1 MENITEN
8 NKFTVEES
16 IELIT
21 RGINEIIGLEEI
33 KEKLKSG
40 KQLTV
45 KAGFDPTAPDIHLGH
60 TVLLKKMRHFQIL
73 WHKVI
78 FLIGDFTGR
87 IGDPSG
93 KTKTRPR
100 LTLEDVLK
108 NAETYKQQVFKIL
121 DPDKTII
128 DFNSR
133 WLERMSFTDVLGLT
147 SRYTVAQMIER
158 DDFSNRYTNGQS
170 ISIMEF
176 LYPLAQ
182 GYDSVYLK
190 CDIELGGTDQKF
202 NLLVGRTLM
211 KEYGLSPQ
219 AVITV
224 PLLEGLDGVNKMSK
238 SLGNYIGIYD
248 SPKDMYGKVMSI
260 PDNLITKYMELVTD
274 IPMENIKNY
283 ADLMKNGENPRNIKS
298 ILAKEIVKLYHSEKE
313 ARESEEEFKRVFSS
327 KGLPDDIE
335 EIIIDKN
342 ESNILSVLSIC
353 MKSESKSNLKRLI
366 SQGSVSFAEGGQLLY
381 NEKITDI
388 NLNILKECVL
398 KVGKR
403 NFFKIK
409 IKL

>member
-1 MENITEN
+1 MED
-8 NKFTVEES
+8 KKYSVDES

-21 RGINEIIGLEEI
+21 RGISEVIGLEEI

-60 TVLLKKMRHFQIL
+60 TVLLRKMRHFQL
-73 WHKVI
+73 LGHKVI

-121 DPDKTII
+121 DPEKTIVE
-128 DFNSR
+128 FNSK
-133 WLERMSFTDVLGLT
+133 WLEKMSFADVLGLT

-158 DDFSNRYTNGQS
+158 DDFSKRYKNGQP

-182 GYDSVYLK
+182 GYDSVSLE
-190 CDIELGGTDQKF
+190 CDVELGGNDQKF

-224 PLLEGLDGVNKMSK
+224 PLLEGLDGVEKMSK

-248 SPKDMYGKVMSI
+248 SPKDMYGKAMSI
-260 PDNLITKYMELVTD
+260 PDSLISKYMELLTD
-274 IPMENIKNY
+274 IPLDDIKNY
-283 ADLMKNGENPRNIKS
+283 VKAMENGENPRNIKG
-298 ILAKEIVKLYHSEKE
+298 ILAKEIVKIYHGE
-313 ARESEEEFKRVFSS
+313 AEALNAEEEFKRIFSS
-327 KGLPDDIE
+327 KGLPDEIE
-335 EIIIDKN
+335 EVTVNKDD
-342 ESNILSVLSIC
+342 NILNVLSIC
-353 MKSESKSNLKRLI
+353 MSSESKSNLKRLV
-366 SQGSVSFAEGGQLLY
+366 SQGSVTLD
-381 NEKITDI
+381 NEKINDI
-388 NLNILKECVL
+388 NAIISKEGIL

-409 IKL
+409 FS

>member
-1 MENITEN
+1 MD
-8 NKFTVEES
+8 NKQYTVEES

-21 RGINEIIGLEEI
+21 RGISEVIGLEEI

-60 TVLLKKMRHFQIL
+60 TVLLRKMRHFQL
-73 WHKVI
+73 LGHKVV

-121 DPDKTII
+121 DPEKTIVE
-128 DFNSR
+128 FNSK
-133 WLERMSFTDVLGLT
+133 WLEKMSFADVLGLT

-158 DDFSNRYTNGQS
+158 DDFAKRYKNGQP
-170 ISIMEF
+170 ISMMEF

-182 GYDSVYLK
+182 GYDSVALE
-190 CDIELGGTDQKF
+190 CDVELGGNDQKF

-219 AVITV
+219 AVVTV
-224 PLLEGLDGVNKMSK
+224 PLLEGLDGVEKMSK

-248 SPKDMYGKVMSI
+248 SPKDMYGKAMSI
-260 PDNLITKYMELVTD
+260 PDNLIAKYMELLTD
-274 IPMENIKNY
+274 ISIEDIKNY
-283 ADLMKNGENPRNIKS
+283 VKAMENGENPRNIKG
-298 ILAKEIVKLYHSEKE
+298 ILAKEIVKIYHGEEE
-313 ARESEEEFKRVFSS
+313 ALNAEEEFKRIFSS
-327 KGLPDDIE
+327 KGLPDELE
-335 EIIIDKN
+335 EVKVNKDD
-342 ESNILSVLSIC
+342 NILNILSIC
-353 MKSESKSNLKRLI
+353 MSSESKSNLKRLVA
-366 SQGSVSFAEGGQLLY
+366 QGSVTLD
-381 NEKITDI
+381 NEKINDI
-388 NLNILKECVL
+388 NTVVSKEGIL

-409 IKL
+409 FS

>member
-1 MENITEN
+1 MEDKKYSI
-8 NKFTVEES
+8 EES

-21 RGINEIIGLEEI
+21 RGISEAIGLEEI
-33 KEKLKSG
+33 REKLKSG

-60 TVLLKKMRHFQIL
+60 TVLLRKMRHFQL
-73 WHKVI
+73 LGHKVI

-93 KTKTRPR
+93 KTKTTPR

-121 DPDKTII
+121 DPEKTIVE
-128 DFNSR
+128 FNSK
-133 WLERMSFTDVLGLT
+133 WLEKMSFADVLGLT

-158 DDFSNRYTNGQS
+158 DDFSKRYKNGQP

-182 GYDSVYLK
+182 GYDSVALE
-190 CDIELGGTDQKF
+190 CDVELGGNDQKF

-224 PLLEGLDGVNKMSK
+224 PLLEGLDGVEKMSK

-248 SPKDMYGKVMSI
+248 SPKDMYGKAMSI
-260 PDNLITKYMELVTD
+260 PDSLIAKYMELLTD
-274 IPMENIKNY
+274 IPIDDIRNYNKAME
-283 ADLMKNGENPRNIKS
+283 NGENPRNIKG
-298 ILAKEIVKLYHSEKE
+298 ILAKEIVKIYHGE
-313 ARESEEEFKRVFSS
+313 AEASNAEEEFKRIFSS
-327 KGLPDDIE
+327 KGLPD
-335 EIIIDKN
+335 EIQEVSVNKDD
-342 ESNILSVLSIC
+342 NILNILSIC
-353 MKSESKSNLKRLI
+353 MSSESKSNLKRLV
-366 SQGSVSFAEGGQLLY
+366 SQGSVTLD
-381 NEKITDI
+381 NEKINDI
-388 NLNILKECVL
+388 NAVISKEGIL

-409 IKL
+409 FS

>member
-1 MENITEN
+1 MD
-8 NKFTVEES
+8 NKQYTVEES

-21 RGINEIIGLEEI
+21 RGISEVIGLEEI

-60 TVLLKKMRHFQIL
+60 TVLLRKMRHFQL
-73 WHKVI
+73 LGHKVV

-121 DPDKTII
+121 DPEKTIVE
-128 DFNSR
+128 FNSK
-133 WLERMSFTDVLGLT
+133 WLEKMSFADVLGLT

-158 DDFSNRYTNGQS
+158 DDFAKRYKNGQP
-170 ISIMEF
+170 ISMMEF

-182 GYDSVYLK
+182 GYDSVALE
-190 CDIELGGTDQKF
+190 CDVELGGNDQKF

-219 AVITV
+219 AVVTV
-224 PLLEGLDGVNKMSK
+224 PLLEGLDGVEKMSK

-248 SPKDMYGKVMSI
+248 SPKDMYGKAMSI
-260 PDNLITKYMELVTD
+260 PDNLIAKYMELLTD
-274 IPMENIKNY
+274 ISIEDIKNY
-283 ADLMKNGENPRNIKS
+283 VKAMENGENPRNIKG
-298 ILAKEIVKLYHSEKE
+298 ILAKEIVKIYHGEEE
-313 ARESEEEFKRVFSS
+313 ALNAEEEFKRIFSS
-327 KGLPDDIE
+327 KGLPDEIE
-335 EIIIDKN
+335 EVKVNKDD
-342 ESNILSVLSIC
+342 NILNILSIC
-353 MKSESKSNLKRLI
+353 MSSESKSNLKRLVA
-366 SQGSVSFAEGGQLLY
+366 QGSVTLD
-381 NEKITDI
+381 NEKINDI
-388 NLNILKECVL
+388 NTVVSKEGIL

-409 IKL
+409 FS

>member
-1 MENITEN
+1 MEDEKYSID
-8 NKFTVEES
+8 ES

-21 RGINEIIGLEEI
+21 RGISEVIGLEEI

-60 TVLLKKMRHFQIL
+60 TVLLRKMRHFQL
-73 WHKVI
+73 LGHKVI

-121 DPDKTII
+121 DPEKTIVE
-128 DFNSR
+128 FNSK
-133 WLERMSFTDVLGLT
+133 WLEKMSFADVLGLT

-158 DDFSNRYTNGQS
+158 DDFAKRYKNGQP
-170 ISIMEF
+170 ISMMEF

-182 GYDSVYLK
+182 GYDSVALE
-190 CDIELGGTDQKF
+190 CDVELGGNDQKF

-219 AVITV
+219 AVVTV
-224 PLLEGLDGVNKMSK
+224 PLLEGLDGVEKMSK

-248 SPKDMYGKVMSI
+248 SPKDMYGKAMSI
-260 PDNLITKYMELVTD
+260 PDNLIAKYMELLTD
-274 IPMENIKNY
+274 IPIEDIKNY
-283 ADLMKNGENPRNIKS
+283 VKSMENGENPRNIKG
-298 ILAKEIVKLYHSEKE
+298 ILAKEIVKIYHGEEE
-313 ARESEEEFKRVFSS
+313 ALNAEEEFKRIFSS
-327 KGLPDDIE
+327 KGLPDEIE
-335 EIIIDKN
+335 EVKVNKDDNIL
-342 ESNILSVLSIC
+342 NILSTC
-353 MKSESKSNLKRLI
+353 MTMTVTVSGTNAIPRTVSWNGVRSTVTTMRAITWATMNLMLPATCFRPP
-366 SQGSVSFAEGGQLLY
+366 F
-381 NEKITDI
+381 
-388 NLNILKECVL
+388 NLNWSQAQVAN
-398 KVGKR
+398 G
-403 NFFKIK
+403 
-409 IKL
+409 

>member
-1 MENITEN
+1 MD
-8 NKFTVEES
+8 NKQYTVEES

-21 RGINEIIGLEEI
+21 RGISEVIGLEEI

-60 TVLLKKMRHFQIL
+60 TVLLRKMRHFQL
-73 WHKVI
+73 LGHKVV

-121 DPDKTII
+121 DPEKTIVE
-128 DFNSR
+128 FNSK
-133 WLERMSFTDVLGLT
+133 WLEKMSFADVLGLT

-158 DDFSNRYTNGQS
+158 DDFAKRYKNGQP
-170 ISIMEF
+170 ISMMEF

-182 GYDSVYLK
+182 GYDSVALE
-190 CDIELGGTDQKF
+190 CDVELGGNDQKF

-219 AVITV
+219 AVVTV
-224 PLLEGLDGVNKMSK
+224 PLLEGLDGVEKMSK

-248 SPKDMYGKVMSI
+248 SPKDMYGKAMSI
-260 PDNLITKYMELVTD
+260 PDNLIAKYMELLTD
-274 IPMENIKNY
+274 IPIEDIKNY
-283 ADLMKNGENPRNIKS
+283 VKAMENGENPRNIKG
-298 ILAKEIVKLYHSEKE
+298 ILAKEIVKIYHGEEE
-313 ARESEEEFKRVFSS
+313 ALNAEEEFKRIFSS
-327 KGLPDDIE
+327 KGLPDEIE
-335 EIIIDKN
+335 EVKVNKDD
-342 ESNILSVLSIC
+342 NILNILSIC
-353 MKSESKSNLKRLI
+353 MPSESKSNLKRLI
-366 SQGSVSFAEGGQLLY
+366 AQGSVTLD
-381 NEKITDI
+381 NEKINDI
-388 NLNILKECVL
+388 NTVVSKEGIL

-409 IKL
+409 FS

>member
-1 MENITEN
+1 MEDKKYSI
-8 NKFTVEES
+8 EES
-16 IELIT
+16 IDLIT
-21 RGINEIIGLEEI
+21 RGISEVIGLEEI

-60 TVLLKKMRHFQIL
+60 TVLLRKMRHFQL
-73 WHKVI
+73 LGHKVI

-121 DPDKTII
+121 DPEKTIVE
-128 DFNSR
+128 FNSK
-133 WLERMSFTDVLGLT
+133 WLEKMSFADVLGLT

-158 DDFSNRYTNGQS
+158 DDFSKRYKNGQP

-182 GYDSVYLK
+182 GYDSVSLE
-190 CDIELGGTDQKF
+190 CDVELGGNDQKF

-224 PLLEGLDGVNKMSK
+224 PLLEGLDGVEKMSK

-248 SPKDMYGKVMSI
+248 SPKDMYGKAMSI
-260 PDNLITKYMELVTD
+260 PDSLISKYMELLTD
-274 IPMENIKNY
+274 IPIDDIKNY
-283 ADLMKNGENPRNIKS
+283 VKAMENEENPRNIKG
-298 ILAKEIVKLYHSEKE
+298 ILAKEIVKIYHGDAE
-313 ARESEEEFKRVFSS
+313 ALNAEEEFKRIFSS
-327 KGLPDDIE
+327 KGLPDEIE
-335 EIIIDKN
+335 EVTVNKDD
-342 ESNILSVLSIC
+342 NILNVLSIC
-353 MKSESKSNLKRLI
+353 MSSESKSNLKRLV
-366 SQGSVSFAEGGQLLY
+366 SQGSVTLD
-381 NEKITDI
+381 NEKINDI
-388 NLNILKECVL
+388 NALISKEGIL

-409 IKL
+409 FS

>member
-1 MENITEN
+1 MEDKKYSID
-8 NKFTVEES
+8 ES

-21 RGINEIIGLEEI
+21 RGISEVIGLEEI

-60 TVLLKKMRHFQIL
+60 TVLLRKMRHFQL
-73 WHKVI
+73 LGHKVI

-121 DPDKTII
+121 DPEKTIVE
-128 DFNSR
+128 FNSK
-133 WLERMSFTDVLGLT
+133 WLEKMSFADVLGLT

-158 DDFSNRYTNGQS
+158 DDFSKRYKNGQP

-182 GYDSVYLK
+182 GYDSVSLE
-190 CDIELGGTDQKF
+190 CDVELGGNDQKF

-224 PLLEGLDGVNKMSK
+224 PLLEGLDGVEKMSK

-248 SPKDMYGKVMSI
+248 SPKDMYGKAMSI
-260 PDNLITKYMELVTD
+260 PDSLIAKYMELLTD
-274 IPMENIKNY
+274 IPLDDIKNY
-283 ADLMKNGENPRNIKS
+283 VKAMENGENPRNIKG
-298 ILAKEIVKLYHSEKE
+298 ILAKEIVKIYHGE
-313 ARESEEEFKRVFSS
+313 AEALNAEEEFKRIFSS
-327 KGLPDDIE
+327 KGLPDEIE
-335 EIIIDKN
+335 EVSISKDD
-342 ESNILSVLSIC
+342 NILNVLSIC
-353 MKSESKSNLKRLI
+353 MSSESKSNLKRLV
-366 SQGSVSFAEGGQLLY
+366 SQGSVTLD
-381 NEKITDI
+381 NEKINDI
-388 NLNILKECVL
+388 NAVISKEGIL

-409 IKL
+409 FS

>member
-1 MENITEN
+1 ME
-8 NKFTVEES
+8 KYTVEES

-21 RGINEIIGLEEI
+21 RGISEVIGLEEI

-60 TVLLKKMRHFQIL
+60 TVLLRKMRHFQL
-73 WHKVI
+73 LGHKVV

-121 DPDKTII
+121 DPEKTIVE
-128 DFNSR
+128 FNSK
-133 WLERMSFTDVLGLT
+133 WLEKMSFADVLGLT

-158 DDFSNRYTNGQS
+158 DDFSKRYKNGQS

-182 GYDSVYLK
+182 GYDSVALE
-190 CDIELGGTDQKF
+190 CDVELGGNDQKF

-224 PLLEGLDGVNKMSK
+224 PLLEGLDGVEKMSK

-248 SPKDMYGKVMSI
+248 SAKDMYGKAMSI
-260 PDNLITKYMELVTD
+260 PDNLISKYMELLTD
-274 IPMENIKNY
+274 IPIEDIKNY
-283 ADLMKNGENPRNIKS
+283 TKSMESGENPRNIKG
-298 ILAKEIVKLYHSEKE
+298 ILAKEIVKIYHGEEE
-313 ARESEEEFKRVFSS
+313 ANNAEEEFKRIFSS
-327 KGLPDDIE
+327 KGLPD
-335 EIIIDKN
+335 EIDEVSVNRDDNIL
-342 ESNILSVLSIC
+342 NILSVC
-353 MKSESKSNLKRLI
+353 MPSESKSNLKRLI
-366 SQGSVSFAEGGQLLY
+366 SQGSVSLD
-381 NEKITDI
+381 NEKINDI
-388 NLNILKECVL
+388 NTLVSKEGIL

-409 IKL
+409 FS

>member
-1 MENITEN
+1 
-8 NKFTVEES
+8 
-16 IELIT
+16 
-21 RGINEIIGLEEI
+21 
-33 KEKLKSG
+33 
-40 KQLTV
+40 

-60 TVLLKKMRHFQIL
+60 TVLLRKMRHFQL
-73 WHKVI
+73 LGHKVI

-100 LTLEDVLK
+100 LTLEDVLR

-121 DPDKTII
+121 DPEKTIVE
-128 DFNSR
+128 FNSK
-133 WLERMSFTDVLGLT
+133 WLEKMSFADVLGLT

-158 DDFSNRYTNGQS
+158 DDFSKRYKNGQP

-182 GYDSVYLK
+182 GYDSVALE
-190 CDIELGGTDQKF
+190 CDVELGGNDQKF

-224 PLLEGLDGVNKMSK
+224 PLLEGLDGVEKMSK

-248 SPKDMYGKVMSI
+248 SPKDMYGKAMSI
-260 PDNLITKYMELVTD
+260 PDSLISKYMELLTD
-274 IPMENIKNY
+274 IPIDDIKNY
-283 ADLMKNGENPRNIKS
+283 VKAMENGENPRNIKG
-298 ILAKEIVKLYHSEKE
+298 ILAKEIVKIYHGESE
-313 ARESEEEFKRVFSS
+313 ALNAEEEFKRIFSS
-327 KGLPDDIE
+327 KGLPDEIE
-335 EIIIDKN
+335 EVIIYKDD
-342 ESNILSVLSIC
+342 NILNVLSIC
-353 MKSESKSNLKRLI
+353 MSSESKSNLKRLV
-366 SQGSVSFAEGGQLLY
+366 SQGSVALD
-381 NEKITDI
+381 NEKINDI
-388 NLNILKECVL
+388 NFLISKEGIL

-409 IKL
+409 FS

>member
-1 MENITEN
+1 MEDKKYSI
-8 NKFTVEES
+8 EES

-21 RGINEIIGLEEI
+21 RGTSEVIGLEEI

-60 TVLLKKMRHFQIL
+60 TVLLRKMRHFQL
-73 WHKVI
+73 LGHKVI

-121 DPDKTII
+121 DPEKTIVE
-128 DFNSR
+128 FNSK
-133 WLERMSFTDVLGLT
+133 WLEKMSFADVLGLT

-158 DDFSNRYTNGQS
+158 DDFSKRYKNGQP

-182 GYDSVYLK
+182 GYDSVSLE
-190 CDIELGGTDQKF
+190 CDVELGGNDQKF

-219 AVITV
+219 AVVTV
-224 PLLEGLDGVNKMSK
+224 PLLEGLDGVEKMSK

-248 SPKDMYGKVMSI
+248 SPKDMYGKAMSI
-260 PDNLITKYMELVTD
+260 PDSLISKYMELLTD
-274 IPMENIKNY
+274 IPIEDIKNY
-283 ADLMKNGENPRNIKS
+283 VKAMENGENPRNIKG
-298 ILAKEIVKLYHSEKE
+298 ILAKEIVKIYHGESE
-313 ARESEEEFKRVFSS
+313 ALNAEEEFKRIFSS
-327 KGLPDDIE
+327 KGLPDEIE
-335 EIIIDKN
+335 EVTVNKDD
-342 ESNILSVLSIC
+342 NILNVLSIC
-353 MKSESKSNLKRLI
+353 MSSESKSNLKRLV
-366 SQGSVSFAEGGQLLY
+366 SQGSVTLD
-381 NEKITDI
+381 NEKINDI
-388 NLNILKECVL
+388 NALISKEGIL

-409 IKL
+409 FS

>member
-1 MENITEN
+1 ME
-8 NKFTVEES
+8 KYTVEES
-16 IELIT
+16 MELIT
-21 RGINEIIGLEEI
+21 RGISEVIGLEEI
-33 KEKLKSG
+33 KEKLKNG

-60 TVLLKKMRHFQIL
+60 TVLLRKMRHFQL
-73 WHKVI
+73 LGHKVV

-121 DPDKTII
+121 DPEKTIVE
-128 DFNSR
+128 FNSK
-133 WLERMSFTDVLGLT
+133 WLEKMSFADVLGLT

-158 DDFSNRYTNGQS
+158 DDFAKRYKNGQP
-170 ISIMEF
+170 ISMMEF

-182 GYDSVYLK
+182 GYDSVALE
-190 CDIELGGTDQKF
+190 CDVELGGNDQKF

-224 PLLEGLDGVNKMSK
+224 PLLEGLDGVEKMSK

-248 SPKDMYGKVMSI
+248 SAKDMYGKAMSI
-260 PDNLITKYMELVTD
+260 PDNLISKYMDLLTD
-274 IPMENIKNY
+274 IPIENIKDY
-283 ADLMKNGENPRNIKS
+283 VKSMENGENPRNIKG
-298 ILAKEIVKLYHSEKE
+298 ILAKEIVKIYHGEDE
-313 ARESEEEFKRVFSS
+313 ANNAEEEFKRIFSS
-327 KGLPDDIE
+327 KGLPDEIE
-335 EIIIDKN
+335 EVAVKKDDNIL
-342 ESNILSVLSIC
+342 NILSVC
-353 MKSESKSNLKRLI
+353 MSSESKSNLKRLV
-366 SQGSVSFAEGGQLLY
+366 SQGSVSLD
-381 NEKITDI
+381 NEKISDI
-388 NLNILKECVL
+388 NSVISKEGIL

-409 IKL
+409 FS

>member
-1 MENITEN
+1 MED
-8 NKFTVEES
+8 KKYSVDES

-21 RGINEIIGLEEI
+21 RGISEVIGLEEI

-60 TVLLKKMRHFQIL
+60 TVLLRKMRHFQL
-73 WHKVI
+73 LGHKVI

-121 DPDKTII
+121 DPEKTIVE
-128 DFNSR
+128 FNSK
-133 WLERMSFTDVLGLT
+133 WLEKMSFADVLGLT

-158 DDFSNRYTNGQS
+158 DDFSKRYKNGQP

-182 GYDSVYLK
+182 GYDSVSLE
-190 CDIELGGTDQKF
+190 CDVELGGNDQKF

-224 PLLEGLDGVNKMSK
+224 PLLEGLDGVEKMSK

-248 SPKDMYGKVMSI
+248 SPKDMYGKAMSI
-260 PDNLITKYMELVTD
+260 PDSLISKYMELLTD
-274 IPMENIKNY
+274 IPLDDIKNY
-283 ADLMKNGENPRNIKS
+283 VKAMENGENPRNIKG
-298 ILAKEIVKLYHSEKE
+298 ILAKEIVKIYHGE
-313 ARESEEEFKRVFSS
+313 AEALNAEEEFKRIFSS
-327 KGLPDDIE
+327 KGLPDEIE
-335 EIIIDKN
+335 EVTINKDD
-342 ESNILSVLSIC
+342 NILNVLSVC
-353 MKSESKSNLKRLI
+353 MSSESKSNLKRLV
-366 SQGSVSFAEGGQLLY
+366 SQGSVTLD
-381 NEKITDI
+381 NEKINDI
-388 NLNILKECVL
+388 NAVISKEGIL

-409 IKL
+409 FS

>member
-1 MENITEN
+1 MD
-8 NKFTVEES
+8 NKQYTVEES

-21 RGINEIIGLEEI
+21 RGISEVIGLEEI

-60 TVLLKKMRHFQIL
+60 TVLLRKMRHFQL
-73 WHKVI
+73 LGHKVV

-121 DPDKTII
+121 DPEKTIVE
-128 DFNSR
+128 FNSK
-133 WLERMSFTDVLGLT
+133 WLEKMSFADVLGLT

-158 DDFSNRYTNGQS
+158 DDFAKRYKNGQP
-170 ISIMEF
+170 ISMMEF

-182 GYDSVYLK
+182 GYDSVALE
-190 CDIELGGTDQKF
+190 CDVELGGNDQKF

-219 AVITV
+219 AVVTV
-224 PLLEGLDGVNKMSK
+224 PLLEGLDGVEKMSK

-248 SPKDMYGKVMSI
+248 SPKDMYGKAMSI
-260 PDNLITKYMELVTD
+260 PDNLIAKYMELLTD
-274 IPMENIKNY
+274 IPIEDIKNY
-283 ADLMKNGENPRNIKS
+283 VKAMENGENPRNIKG
-298 ILAKEIVKLYHSEKE
+298 ILAKEIVKIYHGEEE
-313 ARESEEEFKRVFSS
+313 ALNAEEEFKRIFSS
-327 KGLPDDIE
+327 KGLPDEIE
-335 EIIIDKN
+335 EVKVNKDD
-342 ESNILSVLSIC
+342 NILNILSIC
-353 MKSESKSNLKRLI
+353 MSSESKSNLKRLVA
-366 SQGSVSFAEGGQLLY
+366 QGSVTLD
-381 NEKITDI
+381 NEKINDI
-388 NLNILKECVL
+388 NTVVSKEGIL

-409 IKL
+409 FS

>member
-1 MENITEN
+1 ME
-8 NKFTVEES
+8 KYTVEES
-16 IELIT
+16 MELIT
-21 RGINEIIGLEEI
+21 RGISEVIGLEEI
-33 KEKLKSG
+33 KEKLKNG

-60 TVLLKKMRHFQIL
+60 TVLLRKMRHFQL
-73 WHKVI
+73 LGHKVV

-121 DPDKTII
+121 DPEKTIVE
-128 DFNSR
+128 FNSK
-133 WLERMSFTDVLGLT
+133 WLEKMSFADVLGLT

-158 DDFSNRYTNGQS
+158 DDFAKRYKNGQP
-170 ISIMEF
+170 ISMMEF

-182 GYDSVYLK
+182 GYDSVALE
-190 CDIELGGTDQKF
+190 CDVELGGNDQKF

-224 PLLEGLDGVNKMSK
+224 PLLEGLDGVEKMSK

-248 SPKDMYGKVMSI
+248 SAKDMYGKAMSI
-260 PDNLITKYMELVTD
+260 PDNLISKYMELLTD
-274 IPMENIKNY
+274 IPIENIKDY
-283 ADLMKNGENPRNIKS
+283 VKSMENGENPRNIKG
-298 ILAKEIVKLYHSEKE
+298 ILAKEIVKIYHGEDE
-313 ARESEEEFKRVFSS
+313 ANNAEEEFKRIFSS
-327 KGLPDDIE
+327 KGLPDEIE
-335 EIIIDKN
+335 EVAVKKDDNIL
-342 ESNILSVLSIC
+342 NILSVC
-353 MKSESKSNLKRLI
+353 MSSESKSNLKRLV
-366 SQGSVSFAEGGQLLY
+366 SQGSVSLD
-381 NEKITDI
+381 NEKISDI
-388 NLNILKECVL
+388 NSVISKEGIL

-409 IKL
+409 FS

>member
-1 MENITEN
+1 MD
-8 NKFTVEES
+8 NKQYTVEES

-21 RGINEIIGLEEI
+21 RGISEVIGLEEI

-60 TVLLKKMRHFQIL
+60 TVLLRKMRHFQL
-73 WHKVI
+73 LGHKVV

-121 DPDKTII
+121 DPEKTIVE
-128 DFNSR
+128 FNSK
-133 WLERMSFTDVLGLT
+133 WLEKMSFADVLGLT

-158 DDFSNRYTNGQS
+158 DDFAKRYKNGQP
-170 ISIMEF
+170 ISMMEF

-182 GYDSVYLK
+182 GYDSVALE
-190 CDIELGGTDQKF
+190 CDVELGGNDQKF

-219 AVITV
+219 AVVTV
-224 PLLEGLDGVNKMSK
+224 PLLEGLDGVEKMSK

-248 SPKDMYGKVMSI
+248 SPKDMYGKAMSI
-260 PDNLITKYMELVTD
+260 PDNLIAKYMELLTD
-274 IPMENIKNY
+274 IPIEDIKNY
-283 ADLMKNGENPRNIKS
+283 VKAMENGENPRNIKC
-298 ILAKEIVKLYHSEKE
+298 ILAKEIVKIYHGEEE
-313 ARESEEEFKRVFSS
+313 ALNAEEEFKRIFSS
-327 KGLPDDIE
+327 KGLPDEIE
-335 EIIIDKN
+335 EVKVNKDD
-342 ESNILSVLSIC
+342 NILNILSIC
-353 MKSESKSNLKRLI
+353 MSSESKSNLKRLVA
-366 SQGSVSFAEGGQLLY
+366 QGSVTLD
-381 NEKITDI
+381 NEKINDI
-388 NLNILKECVL
+388 NTVVSKEGIL

-409 IKL
+409 FS

>member
-1 MENITEN
+1 MED
-8 NKFTVEES
+8 KKYSVEES

-21 RGINEIIGLEEI
+21 RGISEVIGLDEI

-60 TVLLKKMRHFQIL
+60 TVLLRKMRHFQL
-73 WHKVI
+73 LGHKVI

-121 DPDKTII
+121 DPEKTIVE
-128 DFNSR
+128 FNSK
-133 WLERMSFTDVLGLT
+133 WLEKMSFADVLGLT

-158 DDFSNRYTNGQS
+158 DDFSKRYKNGQP

-182 GYDSVYLK
+182 GYDSVALE
-190 CDIELGGTDQKF
+190 CDVELGGNDQKF

-224 PLLEGLDGVNKMSK
+224 PLLEGLDGVEKMSK

-248 SPKDMYGKVMSI
+248 SAKDMYGKAMSI
-260 PDNLITKYMELVTD
+260 PDSLISKYMELLTD
-274 IPMENIKNY
+274 IPIDDIKNY
-283 ADLMKNGENPRNIKS
+283 VKAMENGENPRNIKG
-298 ILAKEIVKLYHSEKE
+298 ILAKEIVKIYHGEEE
-313 ARESEEEFKRVFSS
+313 ALNAEEEFKRIFSS
-327 KGLPDDIE
+327 KGLPDEIE
-335 EIIIDKN
+335 EVTINKD
-342 ESNILSVLSIC
+342 ENILNVLATC
-353 MKSESKSNLKRLI
+353 MSSESKSNLKRLV
-366 SQGSVSFAEGGQLLY
+366 SQGSVTLD
-381 NEKITDI
+381 NEKINDI
-388 NLNILKECVL
+388 NALVSKEGIL

-409 IKL
+409 FS

>member
-1 MENITEN
+1 ME
-8 NKFTVEES
+8 KYTVEES

-21 RGINEIIGLEEI
+21 RGISEAIGLEEI

-60 TVLLKKMRHFQIL
+60 TVLLRKMRHFQL
-73 WHKVI
+73 LGHKVV

-121 DPDKTII
+121 DPEKTIVE
-128 DFNSR
+128 FNSK
-133 WLERMSFTDVLGLT
+133 WLEKMSFADVLGLT

-158 DDFSNRYTNGQS
+158 DDFSKRYKNGQP

-182 GYDSVYLK
+182 GYDSVALE
-190 CDIELGGTDQKF
+190 CDVELGGNDQKF

-224 PLLEGLDGVNKMSK
+224 PLLEGLDGVEKMSK

-248 SPKDMYGKVMSI
+248 SAKDMYGKAMSI
-260 PDNLITKYMELVTD
+260 PDNLISKYMELLTD
-274 IPMENIKNY
+274 IPIEDIKNY
-283 ADLMKNGENPRNIKS
+283 IKSMENGENPRNIKG
-298 ILAKEIVKLYHSEKE
+298 ILAKEIVKIYHGEEE
-313 ARESEEEFKRVFSS
+313 ANNAEDEFKRIFSS
-327 KGLPDDIE
+327 KGLPD
-335 EIIIDKN
+335 EIDEVSVSKDD
-342 ESNILSVLSIC
+342 NILNILYVC
-353 MKSESKSNLKRLI
+353 MPSESKSNLKRLI
-366 SQGSVSFAEGGQLLY
+366 SQGSVSLD
-381 NEKITDI
+381 NEKINDI
-388 NLNILKECVL
+388 NSLVSKEGIL

-409 IKL
+409 FS

>member
-1 MENITEN
+1 ME
-8 NKFTVEES
+8 KYTVEES

-21 RGINEIIGLEEI
+21 RGISEVIGLEEI

-60 TVLLKKMRHFQIL
+60 TVLLRKMRHFQL
-73 WHKVI
+73 LGHKVV

-121 DPDKTII
+121 DPEKTVVE
-128 DFNSR
+128 FNSK
-133 WLERMSFTDVLGLT
+133 WLEKMSFADVLGLT

-158 DDFSNRYTNGQS
+158 DDFSKRYKNGQP

-182 GYDSVYLK
+182 GYDSVALE
-190 CDIELGGTDQKF
+190 CDVELGGNDQKF

-224 PLLEGLDGVNKMSK
+224 PLLEGLDGVEKMSK

-248 SPKDMYGKVMSI
+248 SAKDMYGKAMSI
-260 PDNLITKYMELVTD
+260 PDNLISKYMELLTD
-274 IPMENIKNY
+274 IPIEDIKNY
-283 ADLMKNGENPRNIKS
+283 TKSMENGENPRNIKG
-298 ILAKEIVKLYHSEKE
+298 ILAKEIVKIYHGEEE
-313 ARESEEEFKRVFSS
+313 ANNAEEEFKRIFSS
-327 KGLPDDIE
+327 KGLPD
-335 EIIIDKN
+335 EIDEVSINKDDNIL
-342 ESNILSVLSIC
+342 NILSVC
-353 MKSESKSNLKRLI
+353 MPSESKSNLKRLI
-366 SQGSVSFAEGGQLLY
+366 SQGSVSLD
-381 NEKITDI
+381 NEKINDI
-388 NLNILKECVL
+388 NTLVSKEGIL

-409 IKL
+409 FS

>member
-1 MENITEN
+1 ME
-8 NKFTVEES
+8 KYTVEES

-21 RGINEIIGLEEI
+21 RGISEVIGLEEI

-60 TVLLKKMRHFQIL
+60 TVLLRKMRHFQL
-73 WHKVI
+73 LGHKVV

-121 DPDKTII
+121 DPEKTIVE
-128 DFNSR
+128 FNSK
-133 WLERMSFTDVLGLT
+133 WLEKMSFADVLGLT

-158 DDFSNRYTNGQS
+158 DDFSKRYKNGHP

-182 GYDSVYLK
+182 GYDSVALE
-190 CDIELGGTDQKF
+190 CDVELGGNDQKF

-224 PLLEGLDGVNKMSK
+224 PLLEGLDGVEKMSK

-248 SPKDMYGKVMSI
+248 SAKDMYGKAMSI
-260 PDNLITKYMELVTD
+260 PDNLISKYMELLTD
-274 IPMENIKNY
+274 IPIEDIKNY
-283 ADLMKNGENPRNIKS
+283 TKSMESGENPRNIKG
-298 ILAKEIVKLYHSEKE
+298 ILAKEIVKIYHGEEE
-313 ARESEEEFKRVFSS
+313 ANNAEEEFKRIFSS
-327 KGLPDDIE
+327 KGLPD
-335 EIIIDKN
+335 EIDEVSVNRDDNIL
-342 ESNILSVLSIC
+342 NILSVC
-353 MKSESKSNLKRLI
+353 MPSESKSNLKRLI
-366 SQGSVSFAEGGQLLY
+366 SQGSVSLD
-381 NEKITDI
+381 NEKINDI
-388 NLNILKECVL
+388 NTLVSKEGIL

-409 IKL
+409 FS

>member
-1 MENITEN
+1 MED
-8 NKFTVEES
+8 KKYSVDES

-21 RGINEIIGLEEI
+21 RGISEVIGLEEI

-60 TVLLKKMRHFQIL
+60 TVLLRKMRHFQL
-73 WHKVI
+73 LGHKVI

-121 DPDKTII
+121 DPEKTIVE
-128 DFNSR
+128 FNSK
-133 WLERMSFTDVLGLT
+133 WLEKMSFADVLGLT
-147 SRYTVAQMIER
+147 SRYTLAQMIER
-158 DDFSNRYTNGQS
+158 DDFSKRYKNGQP

-182 GYDSVYLK
+182 GYDSVSLE
-190 CDIELGGTDQKF
+190 CDVELGGNDQKF

-224 PLLEGLDGVNKMSK
+224 PLLEGLDGVEKMSK

-248 SPKDMYGKVMSI
+248 SPKDMYGKAMSI
-260 PDNLITKYMELVTD
+260 PDSLISKYMELLTD
-274 IPMENIKNY
+274 IPLDDIKNY
-283 ADLMKNGENPRNIKS
+283 VKAMENGENPRNIKG
-298 ILAKEIVKLYHSEKE
+298 ILAKEIVKIYHGE
-313 ARESEEEFKRVFSS
+313 AEALNAEEEFKRIFSS
-327 KGLPDDIE
+327 KGLPDEIE
-335 EIIIDKN
+335 EVTVNKDD
-342 ESNILSVLSIC
+342 NILNVLSVC
-353 MKSESKSNLKRLI
+353 MSSESKSNLKRLV
-366 SQGSVSFAEGGQLLY
+366 SQGSVTLD
-381 NEKITDI
+381 NEKINDI
-388 NLNILKECVL
+388 NAVISKEGIL

-409 IKL
+409 FS

>member
-1 MENITEN
+1 MEDKKYSI
-8 NKFTVEES
+8 EES

-21 RGINEIIGLEEI
+21 RGISEAIGLEEI
-33 KEKLKSG
+33 REKLKSG

-60 TVLLKKMRHFQIL
+60 TVLLRKMRHFQL
-73 WHKVI
+73 LGHKVI

-121 DPDKTII
+121 DPEKTIVE
-128 DFNSR
+128 FNSK
-133 WLERMSFTDVLGLT
+133 WLEKMSFADVLGLT

-158 DDFSNRYTNGQS
+158 DDFSKRYKNGQP

-182 GYDSVYLK
+182 GYDSVALE
-190 CDIELGGTDQKF
+190 CDVELGGNDQKF

-224 PLLEGLDGVNKMSK
+224 PLLEGLDGVEKMSK

-248 SPKDMYGKVMSI
+248 SPKDMYGKAMSI
-260 PDNLITKYMELVTD
+260 PDSLIAKYMELLTD
-274 IPMENIKNY
+274 IPIDDIRNYNKAME
-283 ADLMKNGENPRNIKS
+283 NGENPRNIKG
-298 ILAKEIVKLYHSEKE
+298 ILAKEIVKIYHGE
-313 ARESEEEFKRVFSS
+313 AEASNAEEEFKRIFSS
-327 KGLPDDIE
+327 KGLPD
-335 EIIIDKN
+335 EIQEVSVNKDD
-342 ESNILSVLSIC
+342 NILNILSIC
-353 MKSESKSNLKRLI
+353 MSSESKSNLKRLV
-366 SQGSVSFAEGGQLLY
+366 SQGSVTLD
-381 NEKITDI
+381 NEKINDI
-388 NLNILKECVL
+388 NAVISKEGIL

-409 IKL
+409 FS

>member
-1 MENITEN
+1 MD
-8 NKFTVEES
+8 NKQYTVEES

-21 RGINEIIGLEEI
+21 RGISEVIGLEEI

-60 TVLLKKMRHFQIL
+60 TVLLRKMRHFQL
-73 WHKVI
+73 LGHKVV

-121 DPDKTII
+121 DPEKTIVE
-128 DFNSR
+128 FNSK
-133 WLERMSFTDVLGLT
+133 WLEKMSFADVLGLT

-158 DDFSNRYTNGQS
+158 YDFAKRYKNGQP
-170 ISIMEF
+170 ISMMEF

-182 GYDSVYLK
+182 GYDSVALE
-190 CDIELGGTDQKF
+190 CDVELGGNDQKF

-219 AVITV
+219 AVVTV
-224 PLLEGLDGVNKMSK
+224 PLLEGLDGVEKMSK

-248 SPKDMYGKVMSI
+248 SPKDMYGKAMSI
-260 PDNLITKYMELVTD
+260 PDNLIAKYMELLTD
-274 IPMENIKNY
+274 ISIEDIKNY
-283 ADLMKNGENPRNIKS
+283 VKAMENGENPRNIKG
-298 ILAKEIVKLYHSEKE
+298 ILAKEIVKIYHGEEE
-313 ARESEEEFKRVFSS
+313 ALNAEEEFKRIFSS
-327 KGLPDDIE
+327 KGLPDEIE
-335 EIIIDKN
+335 EVKVNKDD
-342 ESNILSVLSIC
+342 NILNILSIC
-353 MKSESKSNLKRLI
+353 MPSESKSNLKRLVA
-366 SQGSVSFAEGGQLLY
+366 QGSVTLD
-381 NEKITDI
+381 NEKINDI
-388 NLNILKECVL
+388 NTVVSKEGIL

-409 IKL
+409 FS

>member
-1 MENITEN
+1 MD
-8 NKFTVEES
+8 NKQYTVEES

-21 RGINEIIGLEEI
+21 RGISEVIGLEEI

-60 TVLLKKMRHFQIL
+60 TVLLRKMRHFQL
-73 WHKVI
+73 LGHKVV

-121 DPDKTII
+121 DPEKTIVE
-128 DFNSR
+128 FNSK
-133 WLERMSFTDVLGLT
+133 WLEKMSFADVLGLT

-158 DDFSNRYTNGQS
+158 DDFAKRYKNGQS
-170 ISIMEF
+170 ISMMEF

-182 GYDSVYLK
+182 GYDSVALE
-190 CDIELGGTDQKF
+190 CDVELGGNDQKF

-219 AVITV
+219 AVVTV
-224 PLLEGLDGVNKMSK
+224 PLLEGLDGVEKMSK

-248 SPKDMYGKVMSI
+248 SPKDMYGKAMSI
-260 PDNLITKYMELVTD
+260 PDNLIAKYMELLTD
-274 IPMENIKNY
+274 IPIEDIKNY
-283 ADLMKNGENPRNIKS
+283 VKAMENGENPRNIKG
-298 ILAKEIVKLYHSEKE
+298 ILAKEIVKIYHGEEE
-313 ARESEEEFKRVFSS
+313 ALNAEEEFKRIFSS
-327 KGLPDDIE
+327 KGLPDEIE
-335 EIIIDKN
+335 EVKVNKDD
-342 ESNILSVLSIC
+342 NILNILSIC
-353 MKSESKSNLKRLI
+353 MSSESKLNLKRLI
-366 SQGSVSFAEGGQLLY
+366 AQGSVALD
-381 NEKITDI
+381 NEKINDI
-388 NLNILKECVL
+388 NTVVSKEGIL

-409 IKL
+409 FS

>member
-1 MENITEN
+1 MED
-8 NKFTVEES
+8 KKYSVDES

-21 RGINEIIGLEEI
+21 RGISEVIGLEEI

-60 TVLLKKMRHFQIL
+60 TVLLRKMRHFQL
-73 WHKVI
+73 LGHKVI

-121 DPDKTII
+121 DPEKTIVE
-128 DFNSR
+128 FNSK
-133 WLERMSFTDVLGLT
+133 WLEKMSFADVLGLT

-158 DDFSNRYTNGQS
+158 DDFSKRYKNGQP

-182 GYDSVYLK
+182 GYDSVSLE
-190 CDIELGGTDQKF
+190 CDVELGGNDQKF

-224 PLLEGLDGVNKMSK
+224 PLLEGLDGAEKMSK

-248 SPKDMYGKVMSI
+248 SPKDMYGKAMSI
-260 PDNLITKYMELVTD
+260 PDSLISKYMELLTD
-274 IPMENIKNY
+274 IPLDDIKNY
-283 ADLMKNGENPRNIKS
+283 VKAMENGENPRNIKG
-298 ILAKEIVKLYHSEKE
+298 ILAKEIVKIYYGE
-313 ARESEEEFKRVFSS
+313 AEALNAEEEFKRIFSS
-327 KGLPDDIE
+327 KGLPDEIE
-335 EIIIDKN
+335 EVTINKDD
-342 ESNILSVLSIC
+342 NILNVLSVC
-353 MKSESKSNLKRLI
+353 MSSESKSNLKRLV
-366 SQGSVSFAEGGQLLY
+366 SQGSVTLD
-381 NEKITDI
+381 NEKINDI
-388 NLNILKECVL
+388 NAVISKEGIL

-409 IKL
+409 FS

>member
-1 MENITEN
+1 MD
-8 NKFTVEES
+8 NKQYTVEES

-21 RGINEIIGLEEI
+21 RGISEVIGLEEI

-60 TVLLKKMRHFQIL
+60 TVLLRKMRHFQL
-73 WHKVI
+73 LGHKVV

-121 DPDKTII
+121 DPEKTIVE
-128 DFNSR
+128 FNSK
-133 WLERMSFTDVLGLT
+133 WLEKMSFADVLGLT

-158 DDFSNRYTNGQS
+158 DDFAKRYKNGQP
-170 ISIMEF
+170 ISMMEF

-182 GYDSVYLK
+182 GYDSVALE
-190 CDIELGGTDQKF
+190 CDVELGGNDQKF

-219 AVITV
+219 AVVTV
-224 PLLEGLDGVNKMSK
+224 PLLEGLDGVEKMSK

-248 SPKDMYGKVMSI
+248 SPKDMYGKAMSI
-260 PDNLITKYMELVTD
+260 PDNLIAKYMELLTD
-274 IPMENIKNY
+274 ISIEDIKNY
-283 ADLMKNGENPRNIKS
+283 VKAMENGENPRNIKG
-298 ILAKEIVKLYHSEKE
+298 ILAKEIVKIYHGEEE
-313 ARESEEEFKRVFSS
+313 ALNAEEEFKRIFSS
-327 KGLPDDIE
+327 KGLPDEIE
-335 EIIIDKN
+335 EVKVNKDD
-342 ESNILSVLSIC
+342 NILNILSIC
-353 MKSESKSNLKRLI
+353 MPSESKSNLKRLVA
-366 SQGSVSFAEGGQLLY
+366 QGSVTLD
-381 NEKITDI
+381 NEKINDI
-388 NLNILKECVL
+388 NTVVSKEGIL

-409 IKL
+409 FS

>member
-1 MENITEN
+1 MD
-8 NKFTVEES
+8 NKQYTVEES

-21 RGINEIIGLEEI
+21 RGISEVIGLEEI

-60 TVLLKKMRHFQIL
+60 TVLLRKMRHFQL
-73 WHKVI
+73 LGHKVV

-121 DPDKTII
+121 DPEKTIVE
-128 DFNSR
+128 FNSK
-133 WLERMSFTDVLGLT
+133 WLEKMSFADVLGLT

-158 DDFSNRYTNGQS
+158 DDFAKRYKNGQP
-170 ISIMEF
+170 ISMMEF

-182 GYDSVYLK
+182 GYDSVALE
-190 CDIELGGTDQKF
+190 CDVELGGNDQKF

-219 AVITV
+219 AVVTV
-224 PLLEGLDGVNKMSK
+224 PLLEGLDGVEKMSK

-248 SPKDMYGKVMSI
+248 SPKDMYGKAMSI
-260 PDNLITKYMELVTD
+260 PDNLIAKYMELLTD
-274 IPMENIKNY
+274 IPIEDIKNY
-283 ADLMKNGENPRNIKS
+283 VKAMENGENPRNIKG
-298 ILAKEIVKLYHSEKE
+298 ILAKEIVKIYHGEEE
-313 ARESEEEFKRVFSS
+313 ALNAEEEFKRIFSS
-327 KGLPDDIE
+327 KGLPDEIE
-335 EIIIDKN
+335 EVKVNKDD
-342 ESNILSVLSIC
+342 NILNILSIC
-353 MKSESKSNLKRLI
+353 MSSESKSNLKRLI
-366 SQGSVSFAEGGQLLY
+366 AQGSVTLD
-381 NEKITDI
+381 NEKINDI
-388 NLNILKECVL
+388 NTVVSKEGIL

-409 IKL
+409 FS

>member
-1 MENITEN
+1 ME
-8 NKFTVEES
+8 KYTVEES

-21 RGINEIIGLEEI
+21 RGISEVIGLEEI

-60 TVLLKKMRHFQIL
+60 TVLLRKMRHFQL
-73 WHKVI
+73 LGHKVV

-121 DPDKTII
+121 DPEKTIVE
-128 DFNSR
+128 FNSK
-133 WLERMSFTDVLGLT
+133 WLEKMSFADVLGLT

-158 DDFSNRYTNGQS
+158 DDFSKRYKNGQP

-182 GYDSVYLK
+182 GYDSVALE
-190 CDIELGGTDQKF
+190 CDVELGGNDQKF

-224 PLLEGLDGVNKMSK
+224 PLLEGLDGVEKMSK

-248 SPKDMYGKVMSI
+248 SAKDMYGKAMSI
-260 PDNLITKYMELVTD
+260 PDNLISKYMELLTD
-274 IPMENIKNY
+274 IPIEDIKNY
-283 ADLMKNGENPRNIKS
+283 TKSMESGENPRNIKG
-298 ILAKEIVKLYHSEKE
+298 ILAKEIVKIYHGEEE
-313 ARESEEEFKRVFSS
+313 ANNAEDEFKRIFSS
-327 KGLPDDIE
+327 KGLPD
-335 EIIIDKN
+335 EIDEVSVNKDDNIL
-342 ESNILSVLSIC
+342 NILSVC
-353 MKSESKSNLKRLI
+353 MPSESKSNLKRLI
-366 SQGSVSFAEGGQLLY
+366 SQGSVSLD
-381 NEKITDI
+381 NEKINDI
-388 NLNILKECVL
+388 NTLVSKEGIL

-409 IKL
+409 FS

>member
-1 MENITEN
+1 MEEKQYTL
-8 NKFTVEES
+8 EES

-21 RGINEIIGLEEI
+21 RGASEIIGLEEI

-40 KQLTV
+40 KKLTV

-60 TVLLKKMRHFQIL
+60 TVLLRKMRHFQL
-73 WHKVI
+73 LGHKVI

-100 LTLEDVLK
+100 LSEEDVLR

-121 DPDKTII
+121 DPEKTIVE
-128 DFNSR
+128 FNSK
-133 WLERMSFTDVLGLT
+133 WLGKMSFADVLGLT

-158 DDFSNRYTNGQS
+158 DDFSKRYKNGQP

-182 GYDSVYLK
+182 GYDSVSLE
-190 CDIELGGTDQKF
+190 CDVELGGNDQKF

-219 AVITV
+219 AVLTV
-224 PLLEGLDGVNKMSK
+224 PLLEGLDGVEKMSK
-238 SLGNYIGIYD
+238 SLGNYIGVYD
-248 SPKDMYGKVMSI
+248 SPKAMSI
-260 PDNLITKYMELVTD
+260 PDGLILKYMELVTD
-274 IPMENIKNY
+274 IPMNDIRNY
-283 ADLMKNGENPRNIKS
+283 KKAMEEGENPRNIKS
-298 ILAKEIVKLYHSEKE
+298 ILAKEIVKLYHTEDD
-313 ARESEEEFKRVFSS
+313 ANNAEEEFKRIFSS
-327 KGLPDDIE
+327 KGVPDEIE
-335 EIIIDKN
+335 EIVIGKDDNIL
-342 ESNILSVLSIC
+342 NILSVC
-353 MKSESKSNLKRLI
+353 MKNESKSNLKRLI
-366 SQGSVSFAEGGQLLY
+366 SQGSVTLD

-388 NLNILKECVL
+388 NSNINKEGIL

-409 IKL
+409 FS

>member
-1 MENITEN
+1 ME
-8 NKFTVEES
+8 KYTVEES
-16 IELIT
+16 MELIT
-21 RGINEIIGLEEI
+21 RGISEVIGLEEI
-33 KEKLKSG
+33 KEKLKNG

-60 TVLLKKMRHFQIL
+60 TVLLRKMRHFQL
-73 WHKVI
+73 LGHKVV

-121 DPDKTII
+121 DPEKTIVE
-128 DFNSR
+128 FNSK
-133 WLERMSFTDVLGLT
+133 WLEKMSFADVLGLT

-158 DDFSNRYTNGQS
+158 DDFAKRYKNGQP
-170 ISIMEF
+170 ISMMEF

-182 GYDSVYLK
+182 GYDSVALE
-190 CDIELGGTDQKF
+190 CDVELGGNDQKF

-224 PLLEGLDGVNKMSK
+224 PLLEGLDGVEKMSK

-248 SPKDMYGKVMSI
+248 SAKDMYDKAMSI
-260 PDNLITKYMELVTD
+260 PDNLISKYMELLTD
-274 IPMENIKNY
+274 IPIENIKDY
-283 ADLMKNGENPRNIKS
+283 VKSMENGENPRNIKG
-298 ILAKEIVKLYHSEKE
+298 ILAKEIVKIYHGEDE
-313 ARESEEEFKRVFSS
+313 ANNAEEEFKRIFSS
-327 KGLPDDIE
+327 KGLPDEIE
-335 EIIIDKN
+335 EVAVKKDDNIL
-342 ESNILSVLSIC
+342 NILSVC
-353 MKSESKSNLKRLI
+353 MSSESKSNLKRLV
-366 SQGSVSFAEGGQLLY
+366 SQGSVSLD
-381 NEKITDI
+381 NEKISDI
-388 NLNILKECVL
+388 NSVISKEGIL

-409 IKL
+409 FS

>member
-1 MENITEN
+1 MEDKKYSI
-8 NKFTVEES
+8 EES

-21 RGINEIIGLEEI
+21 RGTSEVIGLEEI

-60 TVLLKKMRHFQIL
+60 TVLLRKMRHFQL
-73 WHKVI
+73 LGHKVI

-121 DPDKTII
+121 DPEKTIVE
-128 DFNSR
+128 FNSK
-133 WLERMSFTDVLGLT
+133 WLEKMSFADVLGLT

-158 DDFSNRYTNGQS
+158 DDFSKRYKNGQP

-182 GYDSVYLK
+182 GYDSVSLE
-190 CDIELGGTDQKF
+190 CDVELGGNDQKF

-219 AVITV
+219 AVVTV
-224 PLLEGLDGVNKMSK
+224 PLLEGLDGVEKMSK

-248 SPKDMYGKVMSI
+248 SPKDMYGKAMSI
-260 PDNLITKYMELVTD
+260 PDSLISKYMELLTD
-274 IPMENIKNY
+274 IPIEDIKNY
-283 ADLMKNGENPRNIKS
+283 VKAMENGENPRNIKG
-298 ILAKEIVKLYHSEKE
+298 ILAKEIVKIYHGESE
-313 ARESEEEFKRVFSS
+313 ALNAEEEFKRIFSS
-327 KGLPDDIE
+327 KGLPDEIE
-335 EIIIDKN
+335 EITINKDD
-342 ESNILSVLSIC
+342 NILNVLSIC
-353 MKSESKSNLKRLI
+353 MSSESKSNLKRLI
-366 SQGSVSFAEGGQLLY
+366 SQGSVTLD
-381 NEKITDI
+381 NEKMNDI
-388 NLNILKECVL
+388 NAVVSKEGIL

-409 IKL
+409 FS

>member
-1 MENITEN
+1 MEDKKYSI
-8 NKFTVEES
+8 EES

-21 RGINEIIGLEEI
+21 RGISEVIGLEEI

-60 TVLLKKMRHFQIL
+60 TVLLRKMRHFQL
-73 WHKVI
+73 LGHKVI

-121 DPDKTII
+121 DPEKTIVE
-128 DFNSR
+128 FNSK
-133 WLERMSFTDVLGLT
+133 WLEKMSFADVLGLT

-158 DDFSNRYTNGQS
+158 DDFSKRYKNGQP

-182 GYDSVYLK
+182 GYDSVSLE
-190 CDIELGGTDQKF
+190 CDVELGGNDQKF

-224 PLLEGLDGVNKMSK
+224 PLLEGLDGVEKMSK

-248 SPKDMYGKVMSI
+248 SPKDMYGKAMSI
-260 PDNLITKYMELVTD
+260 PDSLISKYMELLTD
-274 IPMENIKNY
+274 IPLDDIKNY
-283 ADLMKNGENPRNIKS
+283 VKAMENGENPRNIKG
-298 ILAKEIVKLYHSEKE
+298 ILAKEIVKIYHGE
-313 ARESEEEFKRVFSS
+313 AEALNAEEEFKRIFSS
-327 KGLPDDIE
+327 KGLPDEIE
-335 EIIIDKN
+335 EVTINKDD
-342 ESNILSVLSIC
+342 NILNVLSIC
-353 MKSESKSNLKRLI
+353 MSSESKSNLKRLV
-366 SQGSVSFAEGGQLLY
+366 SQGSVTLD
-381 NEKITDI
+381 NEKINDI
-388 NLNILKECVL
+388 NAVISKEGIL

-409 IKL
+409 FS

>member
-1 MENITEN
+1 MEEKKYSI
-8 NKFTVEES
+8 EES

-21 RGINEIIGLEEI
+21 RGISEVIGLEEI
-33 KEKLKSG
+33 KEKLKNG

-60 TVLLKKMRHFQIL
+60 TVLLRKMRHFQIL
-73 WHKVI
+73 GHKVV

-100 LTLEDVLK
+100 LTLEDVLR

-121 DPDKTII
+121 DPEKTIVE
-128 DFNSR
+128 FNSK
-133 WLERMSFTDVLGLT
+133 WLEKMSFADVLGLT

-158 DDFSNRYTNGQS
+158 DDFAKRYKNGQP
-170 ISIMEF
+170 ISMMEF
-176 LYPLAQ
+176 MYPLAQ
-182 GYDSVYLK
+182 GYDSVALE
-190 CDIELGGTDQKF
+190 CDIELGGNDQKF

-224 PLLEGLDGVNKMSK
+224 PLLEGLDGVEKMSK

-248 SPKDMYGKVMSI
+248 SAKDMYGKAMSI
-260 PDNLITKYMELVTD
+260 PDNLISKYMELLTD
-274 IPMENIKNY
+274 IPINDIKNY
-283 ADLMKNGENPRNIKS
+283 IKAMENGENPRNIKG
-298 ILAKEIVKLYHSEKE
+298 ILAKEIVKIYHGEEE
-313 ARESEEEFKRVFSS
+313 ALNAEEEFKRIFSS
-327 KGLPDDIE
+327 KGLPDEIE
-335 EIIIDKN
+335 EITVNKDDNIL
-342 ESNILSVLSIC
+342 NILSVC
-353 MKSESKSNLKRLI
+353 MSSESKSNLKRLV
-366 SQGSVSFAEGGQLLY
+366 SQGSVTLD

-388 NLNILKECVL
+388 NTSISKEGIL

-409 IKL
+409 FS

>member
-1 MENITEN
+1 ME
-8 NKFTVEES
+8 KYTVEES

-21 RGINEIIGLEEI
+21 RGISEVIGLEEI

-60 TVLLKKMRHFQIL
+60 TVLLRKMRHFQL
-73 WHKVI
+73 LGHKVV

-121 DPDKTII
+121 DPEKTIVE
-128 DFNSR
+128 FNSK
-133 WLERMSFTDVLGLT
+133 WLEKMSFADVLGLT

-158 DDFSNRYTNGQS
+158 DDFSKRYKNGQS

-182 GYDSVYLK
+182 GYDSVALE
-190 CDIELGGTDQKF
+190 CDVELGGNDQKF

-224 PLLEGLDGVNKMSK
+224 PLLEGLDGVEKMSK

-248 SPKDMYGKVMSI
+248 SAKDMYGKAMSI
-260 PDNLITKYMELVTD
+260 PDNLISKYMELLTD
-274 IPMENIKNY
+274 IPIEDIKNY
-283 ADLMKNGENPRNIKS
+283 TKSMESGENPRNIKG
-298 ILAKEIVKLYHSEKE
+298 ILAKEIVKIYHGEEE
-313 ARESEEEFKRVFSS
+313 ANNAEEEFKRIFSS
-327 KGLPDDIE
+327 KGLPD
-335 EIIIDKN
+335 EIDEVSVNRDDNIL
-342 ESNILSVLSIC
+342 NILSVC
-353 MKSESKSNLKRLI
+353 MPSESKSNLKRLI
-366 SQGSVSFAEGGQLLY
+366 SQGSVSLD
-381 NEKITDI
+381 NEKINDI
-388 NLNILKECVL
+388 NALVSKEGIL

-409 IKL
+409 FS